1 MVAALAAGILAL
13 AASMLPTGDAAAQ
26 VDGNKSGASAGQ
38 QQDESTTRRPSG
50 AKPSEGTAANAA
62 KHLGLEALFKRFLID
77 ERSVGYIAVDAATG
91 ALLTARNPDG
101 GFAPASA
108 IKVPTA
114 IMALSVLGP
123 EHRAVTSLYRAGAV
137 KGGVLNGD
145 LVLVGGGDP
154 ELYTEDFL
162 PMIRALKAQDIERV
176 SGRFLYDD
184 SLFPEARQISAAHY
198 DDVGYNGGV
207 GALSLNFNRLRL
219 SWTRSDR
226 GLRVRIYSKTDR
238 MVVPVDMVTS
248 GVAPAGTRARHG
260 VVRNGD
266 SPTPRWLV
274 VPTVRR
280 SGAMWVPVKRPGLV
294 AAHVFQKL
302 AGKHGVSVPDPE
314 RGVRPAGAVEVAGH
328 RAAPLIDSVRHFLK
342 YSNNVATEI
351 VGRAT
356 TCRLAGKPLSLAQS
370 GAAMAAWYRQ
380 QIPAANWSGL
390 SIGNHSGLTR
400 RTRISPRQMAAIL
413 RWARDRDYAGYRMRD
428 LLQPYWVGAGTAGK
442 AKRRPGDGRPAARAG
457 QGSKRPASRPAPGAR
472 DTGAM
477 QVRGKTGTLNHAR
490 SLAGYMTTRSNR
502 EIVFAVLIDDDR
514 ARRAAAKAGQRYKR
528 LSRARWAWRSRVV
541 LNSIV
546 RKILLE
552 F

>member
-1 MVAALAAGILAL
+1 MVAALVVGILAL
-13 AASMLPTGDAAAQ
+13 ATGMLPTGDAAAA
-26 VDGNKSGASAGQ
+26 NSGAGLAG
-38 QQDESTTRRPSG
+38 SKS
-50 AKPSEGTAANAA
+50 
-62 KHLGLEALFKRFLID
+62 LGLEALFKRFLID

-91 ALLTARNPDG
+91 TLLTARNPDG
-101 GFAPASA
+101 GFTPASA

-145 LVLVGGGDP
+145 LVLVGSGDP

-162 PMIRALKAQDIERV
+162 PMIRALKAQDIKRV

-184 SLFPEARQISAAHY
+184 SLFPEARQISAVHY
-198 DDVGYNGGV
+198 GDVGYNGGV

-238 MVVPVDMVTS
+238 MAVPVDMVTS

-266 SPTPRWLV
+266 GPKPRWLV
-274 VPTVRR
+274 VPTVKR
-280 SGAMWVPVKRPGLV
+280 SGAMWVPVKRAGLV
-294 AAHVFQKL
+294 AAHVFQQV
-302 AGKHGVSVPDPE
+302 AAKHGVALPDPQ
-314 RGVRPAGAVEVAGH
+314 RGGRPANATVVSVH
-328 RAAPLIDSVRHFLK
+328 RSEPSIEAVRHFLK

-351 VGRAT
+351 VGQAT
-356 TCRLAGKPLSLAQS
+356 TRRLSGKPLPLAQS
-370 GAAMAAWYRQ
+370 GAAMAGWYRQ
-380 QIPAANWSGL
+380 QLPSANWTGL
-390 SIGNHSGLTR
+390 RIANHSGLTR
-400 RTRISPRQMAAIL
+400 KTRISPRQMVAIL
-413 RWARDRDYAGYRMRD
+413 RWAGDRDYAGYRLRD
-428 LLQPYWVGAGTAGK
+428 LLQPYWVGAGTAGN
-442 AKRRPGDGRPAARAG
+442 AKRRASGSRPAARSEH
-457 QGSKRPASRPAPGAR
+457 GSKRPANGSA
-472 DTGAM
+472 TGTGDAAAM

-514 ARRAAAKAGQRYKR
+514 ARRAAAKAGRRYKR

>member
-1 MVAALAAGILAL
+1 MVAALVVGILAL
-13 AASMLPTGDAAAQ
+13 ATGMLPTGDAAAA
-26 VDGNKSGASAGQ
+26 NSGAGLAG
-38 QQDESTTRRPSG
+38 SKS
-50 AKPSEGTAANAA
+50 
-62 KHLGLEALFKRFLID
+62 LGLEALFKRFLID

-91 ALLTARNPDG
+91 TLLTARNPDG
-101 GFAPASA
+101 GFTPASA

-145 LVLVGGGDP
+145 LVLVGSGDP

-162 PMIRALKAQDIERV
+162 PMIRALKAQDIKRV

-184 SLFPEARQISAAHY
+184 SLFPEARQISAVHY
-198 DDVGYNGGV
+198 GDVGYNGGV

-238 MVVPVDMVTS
+238 MAVPVDMVTS

-266 SPTPRWLV
+266 GPKPRWLV
-274 VPTVRR
+274 VPTVKR
-280 SGAMWVPVKRPGLV
+280 SGAMWVPVKRAGLV
-294 AAHVFQKL
+294 AAHVFQQV
-302 AGKHGVSVPDPE
+302 AAKHGVALPDPR
-314 RGVRPAGAVEVAGH
+314 RGGRPANATVVSVH
-328 RAAPLIDSVRHFLK
+328 RSEPSIEAVRHFLK

-351 VGRAT
+351 VGQAAT
-356 TCRLAGKPLSLAQS
+356 RRLAGKRLSLAQS

-380 QIPAANWSGL
+380 QLPALDWSGFRVA
-390 SIGNHSGLTR
+390 NHSGLTR
-400 RTRISPRQMAAIL
+400 RTRVSPRQMAAIL
-413 RWARDRDYAGYRMRD
+413 RWARDRDYAGYRLRD
-428 LLQPYWVGAGTAGK
+428 LLQPYWVGAGTAGN
-442 AKRRPGDGRPAARAG
+442 AKRRASGSRPAARSEH
-457 QGSKRPASRPAPGAR
+457 GSKRPANGSA
-472 DTGAM
+472 TGTGDAAAM

-514 ARRAAAKAGQRYKR
+514 ARRAAAKAGRRYKR